1 MTTRILAPLGLLA
14 ACLGTAACTTPAYV
28 SPVSVTRF
36 VADDASPL
44 GRGTIAVVP
53 APGMDANMPP
63 EFAADLATYS
73 EALASA
79 LAAQGYT
86 IVPAADAGQVAE
98 IRFGRS
104 VESAPQ
110 RSPVNVGVGGSTGT
124 YGSSAGVGV
133 GINLGGRRPDSL
145 DRSMG
150 VIIRDRATNEVL
162 WEGRANFS
170 ATENSDYADE
180 DAAAMRLAYALM
192 QGFPGNDGETIEVE

>member
-1 MTTRILAPLGLLA
+1 MTRRILTPLALLA
-14 ACLGTAACTTPAYV
+14 ATLGLAACATPAYV

-44 GRGTIAVVP
+44 GRGTIAVIP

-63 EFAADLATYS
+63 DFAGNLGIYS
-73 EALASA
+73 DALASA

-86 IVPAADAGQVAE
+86 IVPASEASQVAE

-104 VESAPQ
+104 VEAAAQ

-145 DRSMG
+145 VRSMG
-150 VIIRDRATNEVL
+150 VIIRDKQSNAVL

-170 ATENSDYADE
+170 ATENSDFANE
-180 DAAAMRLAYALM
+180 DAAAMRLAYALLE
-192 QGFPGNDGETIEVE
+192 GFPGNDGETIEVE